1 MGATGKVVGL
11 IIIAALGFW
20 TFNLVTANTNQVP
33 SQSQSTQSEQ
43 LQSRSL
49 AGLATLLKFMKE
61 VLSGFLVMFGILTI
75 LAIAGFN
82 PTKHL
87 PGVKEAEAHRQE
99 MNQMRNAAN

>member
-1 MGATGKVVGL
+1 MGATGKVVGS

-20 TFNLVTANTNQVP
+20 TFNLVTANPNQVP

-61 VLSGFLVMFGILTI
+61 GFGAFLITFGVLTI

-82 PTKHL
+82 PTKYL

-99 MNQMRNAAN
+99 MNQMQNAAN